1 MSRSKIHLIPVLTL
15 LILITSTVSAH
26 AWSFITSQF
35 SAPFN
40 QCQTCHMSNSNLAMN
55 PYGDDYLD
63 PSHRS
68 KYASKHPAIAVTGD
82 CNNCHSGKGYPIVRS
97 GLGAM
102 DSDLDLFTNQA
113 EFNAGTFP
121 GDATDFPADT
131 NAPTVTAFSLPATS
145 STLTVAISQ
154 LDGHRRCRRYRL
166 YAERIRCKSV
176 SRRCGLGCRRT
187 GPVYVCCSGHVDPLR
202 LGQGCGR

>member
-15 LILITSTVSAH
+15 LILLTSIVSAH

-40 QCQTCHMSNSNLAMN
+40 QCQTCHVSNSNLAMN

-68 KYASKHPAIAVTGD
+68 KYANKHPAIAVTGD

-102 DSDLDLFTNQA
+102 DSDLRPVHQ
-113 EFNAGTFP
+113 P
-121 GDATDFPADT
+121 GGIQRRHLSRGRHR
-131 NAPTVTAFSLPATS
+131 FSGGYQRPHHHCLQS
-145 STLTVAISQ
+145 SGHLLHPHRRHFQ

-166 YAERIRCKSV
+166 LC
-176 SRRCGLGCRRT
+176 
-187 GPVYVCCSGHVDPLR
+187 
-202 LGQGCGR
+202 